1 MVALEHI
8 CEHLS
13 LFCAFP
19 LKQPGL
25 FFRLNWMLRS
35 ISLPQGKFPGGG
47 RTGKVPSGKGVGGIL
62 SELALIFLPGRKPQD
77 ESSCHFAFGSIK
89 EQSAVFMW
97 IGGHLLHWAPS
108 FLSHLYFFFKPRKH
122 HVLPSARGW
131 LFSKYY
137 CERKCSQCLLLPWV
151 SPRKI
156 LQPPLGFSFSCFLAR
171 TILSCSL
178 MFICSLPSSPGYN
191 GLILTVSRLYVLLQM
206 LFQNSKWGLKPW
218 MLPGDTKWW

>member
-1 MVALEHI
+1 MKAPATLLLVLLKSKVLFS
-8 CEHLS
+8 CELGGTFFAGLHLFS
-13 LFCAFP
+13 
-19 LKQPGL
+19 
-25 FFRLNWMLRS
+25 
-35 ISLPQGKFPGGG
+35 
-47 RTGKVPSGKGVGGIL
+47 V
-62 SELALIFLPGRKPQD
+62 IF
-77 ESSCHFAFGSIK
+77 I
-89 EQSAVFMW
+89 
-97 IGGHLLHWAPS
+97 
-108 FLSHLYFFFKPRKH
+108 FFFKPGKH

-156 LQPPLGFSFSCFLAR
+156 LQPPLGFSFSCFLVR
-171 TILSCSL
+171 TRYIHSHSL

-218 MLPGDTKWW
+218 MLPGDTKWWWQFPLSLSLSNMTESHSYM

>member
-35 ISLPQGKFPGGG
+35 MSLPQGKFPGGG
-47 RTGKVPSGKGVGGIL
+47 RTGKVPSGKGGGIL

-77 ESSCHFAFGSIK
+77 ESSCHFAFGYTK

-97 IGGHLLHWAPS
+97 TGGHLLHWAPS
-108 FLSHLYFFFKPRKH
+108 FLSHLYFFFQAWEASC
-122 HVLPSARGW
+122 PSFG
-131 LFSKYY
+131 
-137 CERKCSQCLLLPWV
+137 Q
-151 SPRKI
+151 
-156 LQPPLGFSFSCFLAR
+156 GLA
-171 TILSCSL
+171 I
-178 MFICSLPSSPGYN
+178 
-191 GLILTVSRLYVLLQM
+191 LYVLLRKKMQPV
-206 LFQNSKWGLKPW
+206 LAASLGISQKNLTASPW
-218 MLPGDTKWW
+218 VLLLLLSCKDHSLMFSHVHMFSPLLSWV